1 MSDIIDFTSTS
12 AKNESFTLTTK
23 QFSKTP
29 PLTPQKPPS
38 SLPKRKTSQ
47 QTRST
52 QMESSNDMSNKL
64 IADINKKIAEEK
76 KLNGPEQKVVK
87 ISLPQ
92 IDPKVRFDVLDS
104 IYNFFQADRIG
115 ENLYIKFDSGEKE
128 DIYDELRSSL
138 KEQLPEWWSQE
149 KVACVVHSNEYYPD
163 VGSWQQKPSHKQR
176 RFPFIYNCPPPQI
189 WIEVAYNITND
200 RERALE
206 KIRSSKCYCCKTE
219 FIIIVLPHGK
229 GPYHQNPNPG
239 SDSEEVGIPL
249 NSRPSLAPY
258 IGYWP
263 SNETFDRVSWHDIV
277 WNQHLSIGY
286 GVRIYFNDI
295 LKYLTEDDDD
305 YENPKP
311 CPYCGEIIP
320 NPKGMVRHIKENCQ
334 HDFY

>member
-1 MSDIIDFTSTS
+1 
-12 AKNESFTLTTK
+12 
-23 QFSKTP
+23 
-29 PLTPQKPPS
+29 
-38 SLPKRKTSQ
+38 
-47 QTRST
+47 
-52 QMESSNDMSNKL
+52 MSNKL
-64 IADINKKIAEEK
+64 IADINKKIAEKK

-115 ENLYIKFDSGEKE
+115 EDLYIKFDSGEKE

-138 KEQLPEWWSQE
+138 KKQLPEWWSQE
-149 KVACVVHSNEYYPD
+149 KVA
-163 VGSWQQKPSHKQR
+163 
-176 RFPFIYNCPPPQI
+176 FPFIYNCPPPQI

-200 RERALE
+200 REQALE

-229 GPYHQNPNPG
+229 EPYHQNPSPG
-239 SDSEEVGIPL
+239 SDSEEYGINIYQL
-249 NSRPSLAPY
+249 
-258 IGYWP
+258 
-263 SNETFDRVSWHDIV
+263 
-277 WNQHLSIGY
+277 GY

-311 CPYCGEIIP
+311 CPYCGVITELESLWEGVNLNRTNECPNGKDIRAALIIAEIIP

>member
-1 MSDIIDFTSTS
+1 MSDIVDFTSTF
-12 AKNESFTLTTK
+12 AKNESFTLT
-23 QFSKTP
+23 SKT
-29 PLTPQKPPS
+29 QA
-38 SLPKRKTSQ
+38 
-47 QTRST
+47 
-52 QMESSNDMSNKL
+52 NDMSNKL

-92 IDPKVRFDVLDS
+92 IDPKIRFDVLDS

-115 ENLYIKFDSGEKE
+115 EDLYIKFDSGEKE
-128 DIYDELRSSL
+128 DIYDELRNSL

-163 VGSWQQKPSHKQR
+163 V
-176 RFPFIYNCPPPQI
+176 
-189 WIEVAYNITND
+189 AYNISND
-200 RERALE
+200 REQALE

-229 GPYHQNPNPG
+229 EPYHQNPSPG

-249 NSRPSLAPY
+249 NSHPSLAPY

-263 SNETFDRVSWHDIV
+263 SNEAFDRVSWHDIV

-305 YENPKP
+305 YKNPKP
-311 CPYCGEIIP
+311 CPYCGEIIL
-320 NPKGMVRHIKENCQ
+320 NPKGII
-334 HDFY
+334 

>member
-1 MSDIIDFTSTS
+1 
-12 AKNESFTLTTK
+12 
-23 QFSKTP
+23 
-29 PLTPQKPPS
+29 
-38 SLPKRKTSQ
+38 
-47 QTRST
+47 
-52 QMESSNDMSNKL
+52 MSNKL
-64 IADINKKIAEEK
+64 IADINKKIAEKK

-115 ENLYIKFDSGEKE
+115 EDLYIK
-128 DIYDELRSSL
+128 
-138 KEQLPEWWSQE
+138 
-149 KVACVVHSNEYYPD
+149 CNEYYPD

-200 RERALE
+200 REQALE

-229 GPYHQNPNPG
+229 EPYHQNPSPG

-263 SNETFDRVSWHDIV
+263 SNETFDRVSWNDIV
-277 WNQHLSIGY
+277 WNQHLSIGIRCSY
-286 GVRIYFNDI
+286 IFQRYS
-295 LKYLTEDDDD
+295 
-305 YENPKP
+305 
-311 CPYCGEIIP
+311 
-320 NPKGMVRHIKENCQ
+320 
-334 HDFY
+334 